1 MGSGSCVQHQF
12 PTRLSTEGCF
22 PAPVEMPPLLER
34 YRLLQHQLRASG
46 LQVEFR
52 KAPCPAPCVQV

>member
-1 MGSGSCVQHQF
+1 MGSNSCVQHWF

-22 PAPVEMPPLLER
+22 PAPSGDTASPGA
-34 YRLLQHQLRASG
+34 LQIIPAPGMASG

-52 KAPCPAPCVQV
+52 KAPSPAPCVQV